1 MNSNFLEILN
11 IQSYSGETER
21 MAEYIFDKCLE
32 RGYEVDYSEGNL
44 YITKGISPDGYYP
57 CIVSHTDT
65 VHDIIPDADYMV
77 VHDDNVAM
85 AYDIKNMT
93 PTGIGGDDKVGIYIA
108 MTMLDNL
115 DYCKA
120 AFFRDEEI
128 GCVGSS
134 LADMSFFS
142 DVRFVLQCDR
152 KGNKDFVYNIFGTDL
167 YGEDF
172 YNDISP
178 IIEEY
183 GYSESTGG
191 LTDVYQL
198 AENRV
203 GVAVAN
209 MSCGYYNPHC
219 DDEMINLHDV
229 ENCLNMVYSIMTNCT
244 KVYTFDLPPKVTKSY
259 GSSFNY
265 SKGYGNSYSSGYGKS
280 FGSGYGGY
288 ADDWYGTYDKKDT
301 NADLWDGW
309 TYDGKKYS
317 KTSSSVKTECWNCS
331 NDFFESELSKDG
343 LCSHC
348 CGFHGSPF

>member
-1 MNSNFLEILN
+1 MNKQFLEILN
-11 IQSYSGETER
+11 IQSYSGNTEK
-21 MAEYIFDKCLE
+21 MVEYLFDKCLE
-32 RGYEVDYSEGNL
+32 RGYNVDYSDGNL
-44 YITKGISPDGYYP
+44 YVTKGISPDGKYP

-77 VHDDNVAM
+77 IHDDNIIM
-85 AYDIKNMT
+85 AYDIKNMM

-108 MTMLDNL
+108 MSMLESL

-134 LADMSFFS
+134 VADMSFFN

-152 KGNKDFVYNIFGTDL
+152 KGNKDFVYNIFGSDL

-178 IIEEY
+178 IIESY
-183 GYSESTGG
+183 GYNESTGG

-198 AENRV
+198 QQNGV

-209 MSCGYYNPHC
+209 MSCGYYNPHM
-219 DDEMINLHDV
+219 DDEMINLNDV

-244 KVYTFDLPPKVTKSY
+244 NVYEFTPPAKEYKSY
-259 GSSFNY
+259 GKSYGKTYDY
-265 SKGYGNSYSSGYGKS
+265 SKGYSG
-280 FGSGYGGY
+280 GYGGY

-309 TYDGKKYS
+309 SYDGKKHT
-317 KTSSSVKTECWNCS
+317 KTFTTDVDKVECWNCGF
-331 NDFFESELSKDG
+331 DYHEHQLSRDG

-348 CGFHGSPF
+348 CGFHGSAPF